1 MEKEREGRLSY
12 EMKIKRGSER
22 RYTVY
27 HVHAL
32 TSMIRLCIHCPAP
45 TCSLI
50 TCLRI
55 HWSRPYKLTN
65 NMYLYSLS
73 NPYRLTYSMSL
84 FIF

>member
-32 TSMIRLCIHCPAP
+32 TSMIRLCIHCPTPA
-45 TCSLI
+45 CFL
-50 TCLRI
+50 
-55 HWSRPYKLTN
+55 KLEKASVEKPAGAG
-65 NMYLYSLS
+65 Y
-73 NPYRLTYSMSL
+73 
-84 FIF
+84 